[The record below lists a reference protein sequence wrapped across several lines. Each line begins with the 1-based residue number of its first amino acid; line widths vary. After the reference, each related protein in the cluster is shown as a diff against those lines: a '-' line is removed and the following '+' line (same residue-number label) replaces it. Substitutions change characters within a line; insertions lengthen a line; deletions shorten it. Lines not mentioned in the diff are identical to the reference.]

1 MKHNFIGI
9 DLGATSG
16 RVVLVSLDRCED
28 GISHIGMK
36 VLRRFDNPII
46 KTGEHFYWDIYA
58 LWSEIKEGLRT
69 AAEMGGTIDSIGV
82 DTWGVDIVWIG
93 KDGTILGQPI
103 AYRDPYTQGTPEKV
117 FDHISRHELYCRTGI
132 QTLNFNTLFQ
142 LYAQNESGFAPK
154 EAAAKML
161 FMPDAISYLLTGET
175 VCEYTALSTSNMMNA
190 CTREIDEE
198 LLRLVGMDAAM
209 LGRYVQPGQRIGNL
223 SESVQAETG
232 LGAVPVIAVA
242 GHDTGSAV
250 AAVPAEDGDFAY
262 LSSGTWSLMGV
273 ELPEPILTEESE
285 KENFTNEGG
294 ISGTVRYL
302 KNITGMWLLEQC
314 RKQWKAA
321 GKEYAYPQ
329 IIAMAE
335 RAIGEKRYTIIQPD
349 DTSLASPMRMAD
361 AIAALAGCEMA
372 DDETIATI
380 FMSLANRYAQV
391 FIRLQQL
398 TGKTLNCL
406 HVIGGGAQNELLNQ
420 LTANAVGVPV
430 VAGPTEATVIGN
442 AMIQAQATGVVT
454 ERKEMRRIIRQSV
467 ELKTFNPQL

>member
-1 MKHNFIGI
+1 MKHHFIGI

-16 RVVLVSLDRCED
+16 RVVLVSLDRCE
-28 GISHIGMK
+28 GNTSRIGME

-58 LWSEIKEGLRT
+58 LWSEIKEGLR
-69 AAEMGGTIDSIGV
+69 AAAGLGVEIDSIGV
-82 DTWGVDIVWIG
+82 DTWGVDVVWIG
-93 KDGTILGQPI
+93 KDGTILGQPVS
-103 AYRDPYTQGTPEKV
+103 YRDPYTQGVPEKV
-117 FDHISRHELYCRTGI
+117 FDHIPRHGLYRRTGI

-142 LYAQNESGFAPK
+142 LYAQHTGGFSPK
-154 EAAAKML
+154 AAADKML

-190 CTREIDEE
+190 RTRKADSE
-198 LLRLVGMDAAM
+198 LLRLVGMDETM
-209 LGRYVQPGQRIGNL
+209 LGRYVQPGQCIGNL
-223 SESVQAETG
+223 SESVQTETG
-232 LGAVPVIAVA
+232 LGTVPVIAVA

-250 AAVPAEDGDFAY
+250 AAVPAENENFAY

-294 ISGTVRYL
+294 INGTVRYL

-321 GKEYAYPQ
+321 GKDYAYPQ

-335 RAIGEKRYTIIQPD
+335 QAIAEKCYAIINPD
-349 DTSLASPMRMAD
+349 DTSLANPTRMAD
-361 AIAALAGCEMA
+361 AIAALAGREMA
-372 DDETIATI
+372 DDEIMATV
-380 FMSLANRYAQV
+380 FMSLAHRYAQV
-391 FIRLQQL
+391 FVRLQQL
-398 TGKTLNCL
+398 TGKTLKYL
-406 HVIGGGAQNELLNQ
+406 HVIGGGAQNGLLNQ

-430 VAGPTEATVIGN
+430 IAGPAEATVIGN
-442 AMIQAQATGVVT
+442 VMLQAQAEGIVKNL
-454 ERKEMRRIIRQSV
+454 EEMRRIIRQSV

>member
-1 MKHNFIGI
+1 MKHHFIGI

-16 RVVLVSLDRCED
+16 RVVLVSLDRCE
-28 GISHIGMK
+28 GNMSHIGME

-46 KTGEHFYWDIYA
+46 KTGEHFYWDLYA
-58 LWSEIKEGLRT
+58 LWSEIKEGLRS
-69 AAEMGGTIDSIGV
+69 AAELGIHIDSIGV
-82 DTWGVDIVWIG
+82 DTWGVDVVWIG

-103 AYRDPYTQGTPEKV
+103 AYRDPYTRGVPEKV
-117 FDHISRHELYCRTGI
+117 FAHVSRHELYCLTGI
-132 QTLNFNTLFQ
+132 QTLDFNTLFQ
-142 LYAQNESGFAPK
+142 LHAQNESGFAPK

-190 CTREIDEE
+190 YTRETDGE

-223 SESVQAETG
+223 SENVQAETG

-250 AAVPAEDGDFAY
+250 AAVPAEDEDFAY

-294 ISGTVRYL
+294 IDGTVRYL

-314 RKQWKAA
+314 RKQWKAE
-321 GKEYAYPQ
+321 GKDYAYPQ
-329 IIAMAE
+329 IIDMAE
-335 RAIGEKRYTIIQPD
+335 KAIAAKRYAVINPD
-349 DTSLASPMRMAD
+349 DTSLASPTRMVD
-361 AIAALAGCEMA
+361 AIAALAGREMA
-372 DDETIATI
+372 ADETMATI

-391 FIRLQQL
+391 FVRLQQL
-398 TGKTLNCL
+398 TGKTLKCL
-406 HVIGGGAQNELLNQ
+406 HVIGGGAQNGLLNQ

-430 VAGPTEATVIGN
+430 IAGPTEATVIGN
-442 AMIQAQATGVVT
+442 AMIQAQAMGVVKNLA
-454 ERKEMRRIIRQSV
+454 EIRRIIRQSV